1 MLIGEEQITALLNKY
16 LVKVTCPSRQ
26 GSTEAAV
33 GFALSVVE
41 AELSDQKSVH
51 KWEKKHFVTWGV
63 VKR

>member
-26 GSTEAAV
+26 RSTEAAV

-51 KWEKKHFVTWGV
+51 K
-63 VKR
+63 